1 MKKRAILLVN
11 PQKGHARKLGN
22 EILKEFLSMNIEA
35 DIYSIKEKPVISH
48 EKKYN
53 VSIVLGGDG
62 TVLSAAR
69 AVSPFG
75 IPIFPINLGTFG
87 FIAEVQP
94 LEWRAVFDR
103 WMAGKESVSRRLMLD
118 VSVKRDGR
126 KIFQKCCLN
135 DVIISSSGI
144 AKIINLRLFSSEE
157 GTETDLNLGS
167 YRSDGLI
174 VATPTGSTAYSAA
187 AGGPVVDPE
196 LEALIISPICPFMLT
211 NRPLVLPA
219 SGTVIAEVADE
230 QQSEVILTLDGQVKE
245 RLKKGDRI
253 LIEKA
258 PYSCF
263 LIASSRSGFYAALRK
278 KLSWAGEGENQGR
291 VHGSEGKSVI

>member
-1 MKKRAILLVN
+1 MKGRAVLLVN

-22 EILKEFLSMNIEA
+22 EILKELLSMSVDA
-35 DIYSIKEKPVISH
+35 DIYSIKERLVIS
-48 EKKYN
+48 KDNKYS
-53 VSIVLGGDG
+53 VALVLGGDG

-103 WMAGKESVSRRLMLD
+103 WIAGKVSVSRRIMLE
-118 VSVKRDGR
+118 VSVERDGR
-126 KIFQKCCLN
+126 RIFRESCMN
-135 DVIISSSGI
+135 DMIISSSTI
-144 AKIINLRLFSSEE
+144 AKIINLRLFYRE
-157 GTETDLNLGS
+157 GGMETDLKLGS

-187 AGGPVVDPE
+187 VGGPVVDPE
-196 LEALIISPICPFMLT
+196 LEAFILSPICPFMLT

-219 SGTVIAEVADE
+219 DGTVIAEVADE
-230 QQSEVILTLDGQVKE
+230 QQSGVILTLDGQVKE
-245 RLKKGDRI
+245 KLKKGDRVF
-253 LIEKA
+253 IEKA
-258 PYSCF
+258 PYQCV
-263 LIASSRSGFYAALRK
+263 LIGSSRSGFYTALRK
-278 KLSWAGEGENQGR
+278 KLSWAGEE
-291 VHGSEGKSVI
+291 EA